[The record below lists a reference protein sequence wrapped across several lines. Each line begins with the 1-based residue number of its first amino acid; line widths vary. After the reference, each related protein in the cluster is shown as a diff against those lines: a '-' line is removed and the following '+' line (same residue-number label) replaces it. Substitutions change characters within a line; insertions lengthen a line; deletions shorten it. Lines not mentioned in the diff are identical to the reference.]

1 MPQNRARRA
10 DILHFKHMKK
20 TNDNTTNK
28 NKYELS
34 LEHSRINFITDL
46 IAPAGNPENA
56 TVPTYITILCTKGHG
71 ELTLNGLALS
81 INKNDMLVCAPGDIV
96 ESKGIS
102 DDFESCGFALSKQFY
117 DDLTHIPLGLL
128 NTRVYISEHPVM
140 TISEHAAHLFIQY
153 YELIRSKL
161 SAPAPTK
168 HHQLVTDLLL
178 EAFMYEFHDALEI
191 TTNARP
197 VHFTSGDN
205 LFKQFLE
212 LILQSHPKPRS
223 VVWYADQLNVTPK
236 YLSCVTKQCSGETA
250 STIIN
255 RYVLEDVKRNLKRP
269 EKSIKEIVCEL
280 DFPSISF
287 FGKYVKK
294 HLGVAPKYYRQNL
307 GVEI

>member
-1 MPQNRARRA
+1 
-10 DILHFKHMKK
+10 MKK
-20 TNDNTTNK
+20 TNDNITNK

-46 IAPAGNPENA
+46 IPAGNPENA

-168 HHQLVTDLLL
+168 HHQLVTDLL
-178 EAFMYEFHDALEI
+178 
-191 TTNARP
+191 
-197 VHFTSGDN
+197 
-205 LFKQFLE
+205 
-212 LILQSHPKPRS
+212 
-223 VVWYADQLNVTPK
+223 
-236 YLSCVTKQCSGETA
+236 
-250 STIIN
+250 
-255 RYVLEDVKRNLKRP
+255 
-269 EKSIKEIVCEL
+269 
-280 DFPSISF
+280 
-287 FGKYVKK
+287 
-294 HLGVAPKYYRQNL
+294 
-307 GVEI
+307 

>member
-1 MPQNRARRA
+1 
-10 DILHFKHMKK
+10 
-20 TNDNTTNK
+20 
-28 NKYELS
+28 
-34 LEHSRINFITDL
+34 
-46 IAPAGNPENA
+46 
-56 TVPTYITILCTKGHG
+56 
-71 ELTLNGLALS
+71 
-81 INKNDMLVCAPGDIV
+81 MLVCAPGDIV
-96 ESKGIS
+96 ESNGIS

>member
-1 MPQNRARRA
+1 
-10 DILHFKHMKK
+10 
-20 TNDNTTNK
+20 
-28 NKYELS
+28 
-34 LEHSRINFITDL
+34 
-46 IAPAGNPENA
+46 
-56 TVPTYITILCTKGHG
+56 
-71 ELTLNGLALS
+71 
-81 INKNDMLVCAPGDIV
+81 MLVCAPGDIV
-96 ESKGIS
+96 ENKGIS

-223 VVWYADQLNVTPK
+223 VVWYADQLNVTPN
-236 YLSCVTKQCSGETA
+236 T
-250 STIIN
+250 
-255 RYVLEDVKRNLKRP
+255 
-269 EKSIKEIVCEL
+269 
-280 DFPSISF
+280 
-287 FGKYVKK
+287 
-294 HLGVAPKYYRQNL
+294 
-307 GVEI
+307 